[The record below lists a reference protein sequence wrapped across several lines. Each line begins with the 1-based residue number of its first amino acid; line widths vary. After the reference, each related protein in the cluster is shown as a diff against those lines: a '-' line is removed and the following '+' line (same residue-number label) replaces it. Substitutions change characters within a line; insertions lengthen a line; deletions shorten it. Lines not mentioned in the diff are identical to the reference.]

1 MVSAAKKTTVNSW
14 VQNEAI
20 FEFFALSTDTAPTE
34 TFNNIKIL
42 NGSSLKEIDTGKS
55 YLYDQENDTWE
66 EQP

>member
-1 MVSAAKKTTVNSW
+1 MVSAAKKTTVNPW

-42 NGSSLKEIDTGKS
+42 NGSSLKEIDTGKL

>member
-1 MVSAAKKTTVNSW
+1 MVSAAKKTTINSA
-14 VQNEAI
+14 VQNEAL
-20 FEFFALSTDTAPTE
+20 FEFYALSGDTAPTE

-42 NGSSLKEIDTGKS
+42 NGSSLKEIDTGKL

>member
-1 MVSAAKKTTVNSW
+1 MVSAAKKTTVNSS

-20 FEFFALSTDTAPTE
+20 FEFFALSTDTKPTE
-34 TFNNIKIL
+34 TYNDIKIL

>member
-1 MVSAAKKTTVNSW
+1 MVSAAKKITVNSW
-14 VQNEAI
+14 VQDEAI

-42 NGSSLKEIDTGKS
+42 NGSSLKEIDTGKL

>member
-42 NGSSLKEIDTGKS
+42 NGSSLKEIDTGKL

>member
-1 MVSAAKKTTVNSW
+1 MVSAAKKTTVNSAG
-14 VQNEAI
+14 QDEAI

>member
-1 MVSAAKKTTVNSW
+1 MVSAAKKTTVNSS